1 MRRSLPWF
9 LLALLFAPVASAQT
23 GEFVLVRRNAFL
35 YASQST
41 RSERARDPM
50 ASEFG
55 VRLGPAWPFRF
66 VAEHGD
72 FVEVAPI
79 GGRSVDHCYPVASGL
94 RGLDIRLFVERRSL
108 VSVVRNTV
116 ARTFD
121 DGSGY
126 TLASGVALVS
136 RGRDRYDAAIAGAT
150 LRVELRSDEV
160 DWKYS
165 PGGEL
170 DSLDDIA
177 GLFAPGARLAYSG
190 GTLVSEPAGP
200 RAAQSRVIDFSADDT
215 TSSAR
220 AEPARTAFA
229 VSTDGGSGP
238 RVRATVQGRCAEVVG
253 FMRSTDVTTD
263 RPARPMDEIGSRRGT
278 ALRPGAALYWEDG
291 TRAGTATPDA
301 VLDGPGRPSGDRTC
315 FDQALRASSRTNA
328 DGALTLCVD
337 RTSISRAPR

>member
-9 LLALLFAPVASAQT
+9 VLLLLVAPIARAQT

-35 YASQST
+35 HASQST
-41 RSERARDPM
+41 RSERARDPI
-50 ASEFG
+50 ASEFA

-79 GGRSVDHCYPVASGL
+79 GGPAVDHCYPVASGL
-94 RGLDIRLFVERRSL
+94 RGLDIRLFVERRSI
-108 VSVVRNTV
+108 VPVVRST
-116 ARTFD
+116 ATRTFD

-160 DWKYS
+160 DWRYR

-170 DSLDDIA
+170 DDLEHIV
-177 GLFAPGARLAYSG
+177 GLLAPGGRLAFSG

-200 RAAQSRVIDFSADDT
+200 RAAQSRVIDFSAEDT

-229 VSTDGGSGP
+229 VSTDGSSGP
-238 RVRATVQGRCAEVVG
+238 RVRATVRGRCAEVVG
-253 FMRSTDVTTD
+253 FMRSTDVTTE

-278 ALRPGAALYWEDG
+278 SLRPGAALYWEDG

-301 VLDGPGRPSGDRTC
+301 VLDGSGRSSGERVC
-315 FDQALRASSRTNA
+315 FDQPLRAGRTNA

-337 RTSISRAPR
+337 RSAIMRPSR